1 MMLVYDGECPFCSL
15 YVQYVRIRSA
25 AGNLELINARDGG
38 PMVEEIRLRKLDLNE
53 GMVLI
58 IDGQYHFGAECIHRL
73 ALMSTGTGWFNRLN
87 AILFSSAFLSK
98 IFYPW
103 LRFGR
108 NLTLKA
114 LGRSRI
120 E

>member
-1 MMLVYDGECPFCSL
+1 MILVYDGECPFCSL
-15 YVQYVRIRSA
+15 YVQYVRVNSA

-38 PMVEEIRLRKLDLNE
+38 PIVEGIRSRKLDLNE

-58 IDGQYHFGAECIHRL
+58 VAGQYHFGAECIHRL
-73 ALMSTGTGWFNRLN
+73 ALMSTGTGWFNRFN
-87 AILFSSAFLSK
+87 AIIFSSAFLSK
-98 IFYPW
+98 IFYPF

-114 LGRSRI
+114 LRRSRI